1 MITTWSPH
9 RNAGCDCSRVPW
21 YWMCLPPASP
31 GGEQLHKP
39 PNVEGQ
45 PTRSRDRS
53 RTVIDLDLSPSSA
66 MSWRTAPRPFG
77 GGRSTGATAERPNCG
92 RASASAAVRRDH
104 RAQNLRLIGSRHSI
118 TLRYPYGGR

>member
-45 PTRSRDRS
+45 PTRSRDHS
-53 RTVIDLDLSPSSA
+53 RTVIDLDLLPSSA
-66 MSWRTAPRPFG
+66 MSWR
-77 GGRSTGATAERPNCG
+77 G
-92 RASASAAVRRDH
+92 RAASLWRRQVNRQLLSVQTAAELARTRRCGETTGPKISASSGVATR
-104 RAQNLRLIGSRHSI
+104 
-118 TLRYPYGGR
+118 